1 MPLVSTLQLVC
12 YKKFAIIFGISCL
25 VFIKPH
31 DIYNDLAGLKRQFHL
46 LFMGEFGQFEP
57 HSRCQPVLTNQ
68 FTIIMDIKTE
78 REETDSRDTKDK
90 VEFNELKILL
100 LDIVLPLLDILV
112 DIAKALVLVFEGQQ
126 IGNYQRFSDHFLH
139 TAVYGVISVMLK
151 WCPAVVAAFHFQ
163 DMNRCRCPQRLR
175 GSM

>member
-1 MPLVSTLQLVC
+1 
-12 YKKFAIIFGISCL
+12 
-25 VFIKPH
+25 
-31 DIYNDLAGLKRQFHL
+31 
-46 LFMGEFGQFEP
+46 MGEFGQFEP
-57 HSRCQPVLTNQ
+57 HSRCRPVLTNQ

-126 IGNYQRFSDHFLH
+126 TGKLFL
-139 TAVYGVISVMLK
+139 TVSAMIPDLVM
-151 WCPAVVAAFHFQ
+151 
-163 DMNRCRCPQRLR
+163 D
-175 GSM
+175 